1 MKFAKPKI
9 TPEATFDLTN
19 MIDVVLLLIIFFM
32 LTAQFAKSNERSMDL
47 PVQKG
52 AAEVSES
59 DIAVTIGLEKDGTLL
74 LHEREMDQERL
85 LQVIASDARR
95 MKRPLDQMEITIRA
109 DKNASASRLNGLIV
123 ALSRIGVKKWKLA
136 THAEEGG

>member
-1 MKFAKPKI
+1 MKFAKPRV

-52 AAEVSES
+52 ASDVSES
-59 DIAVTIGLEKDGTLL
+59 DLAISISLDRDGSFL
-74 LHEREMDQERL
+74 LHETTMDQERL
-85 LQVIASDARR
+85 LQVISADARR
-95 MKRPLDQMEITIRA
+95 MKRPIEQLEITIRA

-123 ALSRIGVKKWKLA
+123 SLARIGVKKWKLA

>member
-1 MKFAKPKI
+1 MKFAKPKV

-59 DIAVTIGLEKDGTLL
+59 DLAVSIALDKDGTLL
-74 LHEREMDQERL
+74 LHETKMDQERL
-85 LQVIASDARR
+85 LQVISADARR
-95 MKRPLDQMEITIRA
+95 MKRPIEQMEITIRA
-109 DKNASASRLNGLIV
+109 DKSASASRLNGLILS
-123 ALSRIGVKKWKLA
+123 LSRIGVKKWKLA

>member
-1 MKFAKPKI
+1 MKFAKPKS

-47 PVQKG
+47 PVQQG
-52 AAEVSES
+52 AASATES
-59 DIAVTIGLEKDGTLL
+59 DLAVSIALERDGTLL
-74 LHEREMDQERL
+74 LHESTMDQDRL

-95 MKRPLDQMEITIRA
+95 FKRPIDQMEITIRA
-109 DKNASASRLNGLIV
+109 DKGASASRLNNLII
-123 ALSRIGVKKWKLA
+123 ALARIGVKKWKLA
-136 THAEEGG
+136 THAEDGG

>member
-1 MKFAKPKI
+1 MKFARPKI

-32 LTAQFAKSNERSMDL
+32 LTAQFAKSNEKSMDL

-59 DIAVTIGLEKDGTLL
+59 ELAVSVALERDGTLL
-74 LHEREMDQERL
+74 LQDQPMDQERL
-85 LQVIASDARR
+85 LQRITGDARR
-95 MKRPLDQMEITIRA
+95 QKRPIEQMEITIRA
-109 DKNASASRLNGLIV
+109 DKSASASRLNGLIV